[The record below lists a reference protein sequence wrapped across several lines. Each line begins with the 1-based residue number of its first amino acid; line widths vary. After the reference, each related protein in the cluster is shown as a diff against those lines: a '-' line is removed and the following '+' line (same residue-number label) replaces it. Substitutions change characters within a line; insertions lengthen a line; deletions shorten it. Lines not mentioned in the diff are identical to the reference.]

1 MEDIIINGVSIN
13 DLKEKKAA
21 IQQGAS
27 QLISDSIDN
36 ATSLVQKLLDT
47 GEGIDQ
53 EAVAKEALEQLEV
66 AALVSGIS
74 GVTFMLPYY
83 EEYGHYESNE
93 IYSMQ
98 LDEAEHI
105 EISWK
110 KKDSNLWKLHQML
123 ESMESDARDWHSSM
137 C

>member
-13 DLKEKKAA
+13 ELKAKKAA

-27 QLISDSIDN
+27 QVIADSI
-36 ATSLVQKLLDT
+36 AKGTELVQKLLDT
-47 GEGIDQ
+47 EEGIDQ
-53 EAVAKEALEQLEV
+53 EAVAKEALEHLEV
-66 AALVSGIS
+66 AEVVSGIS

-83 EEYGHYESNE
+83 EEYGQYDSNE

-105 EISWK
+105 KFSWE
-110 KKDSNLWKLHQML
+110 DRNSALYKLYSTL
-123 ESMESDARDWHSSM
+123 ESMESDARAWHSST